1 MDEGGTVRPSPDA
14 ELIVLPEDVSGAGS
28 VLLAEV
34 QRDDGSAVGLGEA
47 AVDLHAGGMDD
58 PLIEQVSQGQL
69 LFVQSLDALR
79 QEPLHPCP
87 EACETGNVQSPRFQR
102 RGHLRRVDLI
112 EAMDAAATHHK
123 GTDGEAGPNVQSAC
137 ALWAEQCLVSG
148 EAEDIRP
155 QCLHVDGPRA
165 CGLGRVHNKR
175 KAVLFRES
183 RNERKVGQVSGHV
196 RGVGHGHKAGVWA
209 EKPFELVVAQ
219 PPDVVHLHEADLCPL
234 LPQAVEGAQHR
245 VVLTDR
251 RDDVVA
257 GADKT
262 GERRVQRLRHVGRK
276 GDAVG
281 AFGMEKCCKSLPGA
295 VDDAGCVKGR
305 LMGTTA
311 RVSPM
316 GQCIQHSLPH
326 AGRLLK
332 GSGGVIKVDHGLTTF
347 PAVSIF
353 SAMTYIF
360 VTPPTASCSVRP

>member
-1 MDEGGTVRPSPDA
+1 M
-14 ELIVLPEDVSGAGS
+14 
-28 VLLAEV
+28 
-34 QRDDGSAVGLGEA
+34 
-47 AVDLHAGGMDD
+47 
-58 PLIEQVSQGQL
+58 
-69 LFVQSLDALR
+69 
-79 QEPLHPCP
+79 
-87 EACETGNVQSPRFQR
+87 
-102 RGHLRRVDLI
+102 
-112 EAMDAAATHHK
+112 
-123 GTDGEAGPNVQSAC
+123 
-137 ALWAEQCLVSG
+137 
-148 EAEDIRP
+148 
-155 QCLHVDGPRA
+155 
-165 CGLGRVHNKR
+165 
-175 KAVLFRES
+175 
-183 RNERKVGQVSGHV
+183 
-196 RGVGHGHKAGVWA
+196 GHGHKAGVWA
-209 EKPFELVVAQ
+209 ENPFELVVAQ
-219 PPDVVHLHEADLCPL
+219 PPGVVHLHEADLCPL
-234 LPQAVEGAQHR
+234 LPQAVKGAQHR
-245 VVLTDR
+245 VVLTDC

-281 AFGMEKCCKSLPGA
+281 TFGMEKCCKSLPGA
-295 VDDAGCVKGR
+295 VDEAGCVKGR